1 MCADTIKL
9 NQKKALMIAHRGL
22 SGIEKENTNAAFLA
36 AGNRSYFGIESDVRK
51 TADGQ
56 YVMHHDAVISNTV
69 NGLFDRKVEECTYD
83 EIKDLVLAER
93 DGSTDRRDLKIPTL
107 QEYISICRKYDKKA
121 VLELK
126 GIFDKSEVQ
135 EILEIIKKENY
146 LDGVVFISFKA
157 ENCIIVR
164 ELLPEQPIQ
173 WLTDDAPTEDDMKM
187 LCKYQFDLDIYY
199 RNLRAEDVVKLHENN
214 LKVNCWCADTQE
226 DAKRVIDMGV
236 DFITSNIL
244 E

>member
-1 MCADTIKL
+1 MCMDTIKL
-9 NQKKALMIAHRGL
+9 NQTEVLMIAHRGL

-56 YVMHHDAVISNTV
+56 YVMHHDAVITNTV
-69 NGLFDRKVEECTYD
+69 NGLANLKIEESMYD

-93 DGSTDRRDLKIPTL
+93 DGSISRRDLKIPTL
-107 QEYISICRKYDKKA
+107 QEYISICKRYDKKA

-135 EILEIIKKENY
+135 EIIEIINKENY
-146 LDGVVFISFKA
+146 LSGVVFISFIEK
-157 ENCIIVR
+157 NCIIVR
-164 ELLPEQPIQ
+164 ELLPQQPIQ
-173 WLTDDAPTEDDMKM
+173 WLADDAPTEEEMRM
-187 LCKYQFDLDIYY
+187 LCDYRFDLDIYH
-199 RNLRAEDVVKLHENN
+199 RNLRAEDVVKLHEHG
-214 LKVNCWCADTQE
+214 LKANCWCADTPE
-226 DAKRVIDMGV
+226 DAARVIEMGV
-236 DFITSNIL
+236 DFITTNIL